1 MHNKVFIVSRGVS
14 NLFYVQLISFA
25 SCIVGYLNKILDHLA
40 HHSTGHAIRMATT
53 ICSSNLH
60 FLRLTKTIQSVHY
73 SSRHHPFTW
82 INPEYFLLKCRLY
95 MYIHTYIYIY
105 NNIYIYNYIYIYM
118 CVFCWFELRYQSM
131 LTQRVAPTPQTTE
144 TRFMAQDLHK
154 SGVISLPRCSK

>member
-82 INPEYFLLKCRLY
+82 INPECFLLKCRLY
-95 MYIHTYIYIY
+95 MYIHTH
-105 NNIYIYNYIYIYM
+105 IYNYIYILYI
-118 CVFCWFELRYQSM
+118 CVCVLLVWTALPIHAYTKGCSNTPDNRNSFYGSRPPQEWGHFASKM
-131 LTQRVAPTPQTTE
+131 LQI
-144 TRFMAQDLHK
+144 MW
-154 SGVISLPRCSK
+154 